1 MDLEKAALK
10 DALNLSAHEERQ
22 NLVSNHVQ
30 EREALIVAK
39 KVCTCVSEL
48 CKRLELIE
56 RA

>member
-1 MDLEKAALK
+1 VDLEKAALK